1 VSGDGDS
8 FVFFRRC
15 VFHSALPIPSESVPV
30 AFLGYCGRNNPVLG
44 LVLSLSLFTEAGY
57 SEGVESRLAM
67 AIFVG
72 AFISMAVT
80 GLAQIIFVV
89 NLVSG
94 VARFRGMQH

>member
-1 VSGDGDS
+1 
-8 FVFFRRC
+8 
-15 VFHSALPIPSESVPV
+15 
-30 AFLGYCGRNNPVLG
+30 
-44 LVLSLSLFTEAGY
+44 
-57 SEGVESRLAM
+57 M